1 MQITIRNP
9 IRKVVSTP
17 GNRKVIE
24 VLRELNLNPESHLVL
39 RDDEL
44 LTSDELLLEDDTIE
58 ILSAISGGEI

>member
-1 MQITIRNP
+1 MRITIRNP
-9 IRKVVSTP
+9 IRKVVEMP

-58 ILSAISGGEI
+58 VLSAISGGEA